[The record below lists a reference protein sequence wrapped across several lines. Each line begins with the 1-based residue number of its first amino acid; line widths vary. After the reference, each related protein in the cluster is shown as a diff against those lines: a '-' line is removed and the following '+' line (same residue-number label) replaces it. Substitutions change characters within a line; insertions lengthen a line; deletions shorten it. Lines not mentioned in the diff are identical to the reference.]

1 MSLSPLDLLYHAIKS
16 ATLRAQDFDG
26 LVDPNCYVEIHSL
39 QNPNVRFFATPLHFA
54 FHYFA
59 VYSEANLNNLVATVG
74 ELCKL
79 GALAH
84 IPILAQTDENVHQ
97 IEAHGIWPSEDNISD
112 HSWHRFVSQ
121 SSILHSHFFCPLQ
134 CFPALVKVPGI
145 DLEQVDRFNRTPLE
159 VLFESSFDPMDI
171 PPTVDFV
178 TQQAILELLRAGANV
193 NRKKEYVRISPEKSR
208 TPLAM
213 SVELDFEAGTRLIV
227 QRATPDILEDALHTP
242 TPNAHH
248 KSIVAAEL
256 AERECQRLKDV
267 CFGLISLNLPVLCVL
282 CVFEAGTIVD
292 NEWKETVLPSAGKQ
306 WTVAKKIKRAAT
318 LC

>member
-1 MSLSPLDLLYHAIKS
+1 
-16 ATLRAQDFDG
+16 
-26 LVDPNCYVEIHSL
+26 
-39 QNPNVRFFATPLHFA
+39 
-54 FHYFA
+54 
-59 VYSEANLNNLVATVG
+59 
-74 ELCKL
+74 
-79 GALAH
+79 
-84 IPILAQTDENVHQ
+84 
-97 IEAHGIWPSEDNISD
+97 
-112 HSWHRFVSQ
+112 
-121 SSILHSHFFCPLQ
+121 
-134 CFPALVKVPGI
+134 
-145 DLEQVDRFNRTPLE
+145 
-159 VLFESSFDPMDI
+159 MDI
-171 PPTVDFV
+171 PLTVDFV